1 MMSTVHRNYN
11 TQNMDYKMCLTQ
23 LYLYFVNYGAL
34 LFPRVFA
41 LQYRP
46 AGFSGFSVRSTLLRS
61 SAQLHAAEASISK
74 HFDGVSYVHLYSVS
88 MCDLNLIVGAN
99 FLGFSGDCDDW
110 NKGHKTLL
118 TNNKEPSKLK

>member
-1 MMSTVHRNYN
+1 MSAVQKLQHPEHGLQNVFNTALFLFCELWCVIIPTCFCTTVSA
-11 TQNMDYKMCLTQ
+11 C
-23 LYLYFVNYGAL
+23 
-34 LFPRVFA
+34 RV
-41 LQYRP
+41 L
-46 AGFSGFSVRSTLLRS
+46 GFLSQIHTLLRS